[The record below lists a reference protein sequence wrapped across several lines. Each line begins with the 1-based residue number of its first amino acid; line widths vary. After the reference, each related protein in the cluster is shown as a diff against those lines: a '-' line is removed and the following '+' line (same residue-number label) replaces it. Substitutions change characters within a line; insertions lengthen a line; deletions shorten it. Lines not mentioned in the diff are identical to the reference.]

1 MHKIYLLALVFFIS
15 TTRLLAQQI
24 APSFWADIA
33 EQNIVNTGQ
42 FDRFIFPVKSRTVT
56 IDAQVLR
63 DYLKTAVTENTGLVV
78 SIPMPDGSSERF
90 LVWEASMMHPDLQAK
105 YPEIRCFTGKG
116 VDDPYATIKLDIT
129 PQGFHAMTLGS
140 LKGQVFIDPLF
151 HGDAT
156 SALVYFKKDL
166 QRTAE
171 HAFECLQ
178 VAEAQSN
185 MQEITLGTP
194 TKRAPQPDMAGD
206 CRKRL
211 YRLALSCT
219 GEYASFH
226 GGTKPLVLAAM
237 NTSMNRVN
245 GVYERDF
252 AITMQLVPKNDTLI
266 FLSAAT
272 DPFANTNGGTMLG
285 QNQTTVTSRIGS
297 ANYDIGHVFST
308 GGGGIAGFGVVCNN
322 GSKARGVTG
331 SDTPIGDGFDIDYVA
346 HEMGHQ
352 FGGSHCFNNSC
363 GGNIEPQT
371 AMEPGSGSTIMAY
384 AGICPPNVQN
394 NSDDYFH
401 AISIQEIA
409 AFVTTGIGN
418 NCPVKTITGN
428 NAPTVNNVPNYTIPK
443 STPFAL
449 TAIGTDLDGNAL
461 TYCWEQMN
469 QQSATMP
476 PVSTSVNGPLFRS
489 YDPTP
494 SPTRYFP
501 RLQDLVANTINTW
514 EKLPSV
520 ARTMNFRV
528 VVRDNNPIGGC
539 NTEDNVTVTVSGAAG
554 PFAVT
559 VPNTNI
565 IWTVGEPQAVTWNV
579 SGSDLAPVS
588 CAKVKISLSTDGG
601 FTYPIVLAD
610 TLPNNGSAMVSV
622 PNNIS
627 STCRVKVEGVGNI
640 FYDISNVNFRIQAPT
655 APTFVLV
662 ASNSS
667 STICAGEAFSSSI
680 NTTGLAGF
688 NSPIDFTVSGAP
700 VGAVIAFTPNPTMP
714 GMPSTMSVSGLTP
727 NMAGV
732 YSMVVTG
739 TSGSLVKT
747 VNIGLTVLPGKP
759 TLTANLTNPAN
770 GATGIPVSASLAWDG
785 VPFAS
790 QYIIEVCPN
799 PAFAPASS
807 VITLSSTGASAV
819 VNGLLPSKPYYWRVK
834 AKNNCG
840 ENEQSAIF
848 AFQTGGQECG
858 FVFNSTQVPISIDV
872 DNVVNIASSLDI
884 AESFII
890 ADVNVNVQMNHTWVG
905 DLDALL
911 VSPSNDTIQLFDR
924 PGVPV
929 DSDGCSGDN
938 LQVTLDDEAIA
949 TADSLENSCN
959 ETLAFAIEGAFKPAT
974 SLSVL
979 DGGNAT
985 GLWKLL
991 VNDNYGGFD
1000 AGALT
1005 AWGLT
1010 FCKVGAISTA
1020 QLLNNVPLNLP
1031 NNTSKLIITSNLSTS
1046 VSSTADAVTYTLLSL
1061 PQYGTLLLNGLP
1073 MTTIGSKFSQEDIN
1087 DGSLSYLNGGNPSV
1101 IVDQFIFDVIDQNN
1115 ANWLYNQVF
1124 LINIV
1129 QNTVVASGTITQPIT
1144 CNNGTNGQITI
1155 TAAGGAAPLS
1165 YNING
1170 TSTPNNVIGGLSA
1183 GTYSVV
1189 VTDGNGFS
1197 QTAGIFV
1204 LTNPSAITTSTSVSF
1219 DDLTITANGGT
1230 GALEYSINGMNF
1242 QTTGVFD
1249 NLVEGV
1255 YNYTVRDANG
1265 CTAIGSV
1272 AISSGTLLATATQ
1285 SAPVLC
1291 FGNSAATITVNA
1303 VGGFAPYEY
1312 SIDGGMYQ
1320 SSNLFTGLAA
1330 GTYSVMTRDANNTV
1344 VSAAPVTI
1352 AQPTDISAEALVL
1365 YNSVT
1370 VTASG
1375 GTGSLTYSL
1384 GGVPQSSPIFNG
1396 LSNGDYTIT
1405 VTDANGCTKTVTASV
1420 AVPTLEIVSAVAL
1433 NVSPCDGGFD
1443 FTLTASGGVPPLEYR
1458 VNNGN
1463 WQPSPNFNNLV
1474 AGSYTFSVMD
1484 AAGTIISTNNVEI
1497 ATPPSIVMIFFVN
1510 GDDVQLGVIGSGGTA
1525 PFSFSIQGFPS
1536 NVTGAFQNLP
1546 NGAYTATVT
1555 DVNGCTQ
1562 TTNFTVNYTPMGLS
1576 AAVTNVSC
1584 NGGNNGSI
1592 AAVSVAGGVA
1602 PYTYSPSLQTL
1613 LGLPAGVYTITVT
1626 DATGNTK
1633 ALSVTVTEPPALSAT
1648 AASSTNGIMTTVT
1661 VDALGGTPPYAYSSN
1676 GGANFQSS
1684 NTFTNVANGTYKM
1697 VVRDSKGC
1705 TYNIPDLIV
1714 LDATEIVK
1722 TWGITVLPN
1731 PSTGLFRLEMA
1742 QSPRGNMQITAFD
1755 ALGRQV
1761 LNRIVD
1767 TNGGAYQTS
1776 IDLSAMPSGLYTLH
1790 LVSGAESGA
1799 VILNVIR

>member
-1 MHKIYLLALVFFIS
+1 MHKIYLLALVLLMS
-15 TTRLLAQQI
+15 TTSLLAQQM
-24 APSFWADIA
+24 APSFWSDIA
-33 EQNIVNTGQ
+33 EQNIINSGQ
-42 FDRFIFPVKSRTVT
+42 FDRFIFPTKYRTVT
-56 IDAQVLR
+56 MNAQVLR
-63 DYLKTAVTENTGLVV
+63 DYLKTAVDENNGLDIT
-78 SIPMPDGSSERF
+78 IPMPDGTSERF

-116 VDDPYATIKLDIT
+116 IDDPFATIKLDIT

-140 LKGQVFIDPLF
+140 RKGQIFVDPLF
-151 HGDAT
+151 HGDVS
-156 SALVYFKKDL
+156 SAIVYFKKDL

-185 MQEITLGTP
+185 MQEITFGTP

-206 CRKRL
+206 CKKRL

-219 GEYASFH
+219 GEYANFH

-237 NTSMNRVN
+237 NTTMNRVN

-266 FLSAAT
+266 FLTAAT
-272 DPFANTNGGTMLG
+272 DPFSNNDGGTMLG

-308 GGGGIAGFGVVCNN
+308 GGGGVAGLGVVCNN
-322 GSKARGVTG
+322 GSKSRGVTG

-352 FGGSHCFNNSC
+352 FGGNHCFNNSC
-363 GGNIEPQT
+363 GGNIDTQS

-384 AGICPPNVQN
+384 AGICPPDVQN

-401 AISIQEIA
+401 AISVQEIA

-418 NCPVKTITGN
+418 NCPVKTTTGN

-449 TAIGTDLDGNAL
+449 TAIGVDLDGNPL

-469 QQSATMP
+469 PQTATMP

-501 RLQDLVANTINTW
+501 RLQDLVANTTNTW

-528 VVRDNNPIGGC
+528 VVRDNNPVGGC

-565 IWTVGEPQAVTWNV
+565 VWTVGEPQTVTWNV

-601 FTYPIVLAD
+601 FNYPVVLAD
-610 TLPNNGSAMVSV
+610 TLPNNGSAMVNV

-627 STCRVKVEGVGNI
+627 NTCRVKVEGVGNI
-640 FYDISNVNFRIQAPT
+640 FYDISNVNFRIQAPA
-655 APTFVLV
+655 APTFTLV
-662 ASNSS
+662 ASNNSA
-667 STICAGEAFSSSI
+667 TVCAGEAFSSNI
-680 NTTGLAGF
+680 NTTALAGF
-688 NSPIDFTVSGAP
+688 NTPIDFTVSGAP
-700 VGAVIAFTPNPTMP
+700 VGAIITFTPNPAMP
-714 GMPSTMSVSGLTP
+714 GMSSALSISGLTP
-727 NMAGV
+727 AMAGV
-732 YSMVVTG
+732 YSIVVTG

-759 TLTANLTNPAN
+759 TLKANLTNPAN
-770 GATGIPVSASLAWDG
+770 GATGIPVSASLAWNG

-790 QYIIEVCPN
+790 QYTIEVCPN

-807 VITLSSTGASAV
+807 VIMLSSTGASV
-819 VNGLLPSKPYYWRVK
+819 VVSSLLPSKPYYWRVK
-834 AKNNCG
+834 AKNGCG
-840 ENEQSAIF
+840 ENEQSNVF

-858 FVFNSTQVPISIDV
+858 LVFNSTQVPISIDV
-872 DNVVNIASSLDI
+872 NNVLSISSSLDI
-884 AESFII
+884 AQNFII
-890 ADVNVNVQMNHTWVG
+890 ADASVNVQIDHTWVG
-905 DLDALL
+905 DLDATL
-911 VSPSNDTIQLFDR
+911 VSPTGDSIILFDR

-929 DSDGCSGDN
+929 DTEGCGGDN

-959 ETLAFAIEGAFKPAT
+959 ETAAIAISGTFKPVS

-979 DGGNAT
+979 DGDNVT

-991 VNDNYGGFD
+991 INDNYGGFD

-1005 AWGLT
+1005 AWSLN

-1020 QLLNNVPLNLP
+1020 QLLNNIPLNLP
-1031 NNTSKLIITSNLSTS
+1031 NNTSKLITSANLSTS
-1046 VSSTADAVTYTLLSL
+1046 ASSTTNAVTYTLLSL
-1061 PQYGTLLLNGLP
+1061 PEYGTLLLNGIP
-1073 MTTIGSKFSQEDIN
+1073 MTTIGSKFNQDDIN
-1087 DGSLSYLNGGNPSV
+1087 NGSLSYLHGGNPV
-1101 IVDQFIFDVIDQNN
+1101 TIADQFIFDVLDQNN
-1115 ANWLYNQVF
+1115 ANWLHNQVF

-1129 QNTVVASGTITQPIT
+1129 QNTLAASGVITQAIS

-1155 TAAGGAAPLS
+1155 TTAGGTAPLS
-1165 YNING
+1165 YSING
-1170 TSTPNNVIGGLSA
+1170 VNASNNVIGGLSA
-1183 GTYSVV
+1183 GTYFVV
-1189 VTDGNGFS
+1189 VTDGNGFT
-1197 QTAGIFV
+1197 QTAGTFT
-1204 LTNPSAITTSTSVSF
+1204 LPNPPAITASTSVSF
-1219 DDLTITANGGT
+1219 DDLTITANGGI
-1230 GALEYSINGMNF
+1230 GALEYSINGVNF
-1242 QTTGVFD
+1242 QSTGIFA
-1249 NLVEGV
+1249 NLTEGV
-1255 YNYTVRDANG
+1255 YNYTVRDVNG
-1265 CTAIGSV
+1265 CTAMGSI
-1272 AISSGTLLATATQ
+1272 AISSGTLLATATLTT
-1285 SAPVLC
+1285 PLLC
-1291 FGNSAATITVNA
+1291 FGTSAATITVNA

-1312 SIDGGMYQ
+1312 SINGGSYQ
-1320 SSNLFTGLAA
+1320 SSNLFTGLGA
-1330 GTYSVMTRDANNTV
+1330 GTYTLMIRDANSTII
-1344 VSAAPVTI
+1344 SAAPITI
-1352 AQPTDISAEALVL
+1352 TQPTNIIAEASVL

-1375 GTGSLTYSL
+1375 GTGALTYSL
-1384 GGVPQSSPIFNG
+1384 GGISQSSPVFNG
-1396 LSNGDYTIT
+1396 LSNGVYTVM
-1405 VTDANGCTKTVTASV
+1405 VTDANGCNKTAVATV

-1433 NVSPCDGGFD
+1433 NVSPCDGHFD
-1443 FTLTASGGVPPLEYR
+1443 FSLTASGGVPPLEYR
-1458 VNNGN
+1458 VNSGN
-1463 WQPSPNFNNLV
+1463 WQSSPNFNNLI
-1474 AGSYTFSVMD
+1474 AGSYTFYVMD
-1484 AAGTIISTNNVEI
+1484 AAGTIVATNNVEV

-1510 GDDVQLGVIGSGGTA
+1510 GDDVQLGVLGSGGTA
-1525 PFSFSIQGFPS
+1525 PFSFSIPGSPS
-1536 NVTGAFQNLP
+1536 NTTGAFQNLP
-1546 NGAYTATVT
+1546 NGSYTATVT

-1562 TTNFTVNYTPMGLS
+1562 TTSFTVNYTPMSLT
-1576 AAVTNVSC
+1576 AVVTNVSC
-1584 NGGNNGSI
+1584 NGGSDGSI
-1592 AAVSVAGGVA
+1592 ILSVSGGVA
-1602 PYTYSPSLQTL
+1602 PYTYSSPPSTT
-1613 LGLPAGVYTITVT
+1613 GLPAGVYTVTVT
-1626 DATGNTK
+1626 DASGNTK
-1633 ALSVTVTEPPALSAT
+1633 ALSVTVTEPTALSAT
-1648 AASSTNGIMTTVT
+1648 AASSTNGIMTTV
-1661 VDALGGTPPYAYSSN
+1661 VVNALGGMPPYTYSSN
-1676 GGANFQSS
+1676 GGANFQNS

-1722 TWGITVLPN
+1722 TWGIIVAPN

-1742 QSPRGNMQITAFD
+1742 QSPKGNMQITAFD

-1767 TNGGAYQTS
+1767 TNGSAYQTS
-1776 IDLSAMPSGLYTLH
+1776 IDLSAMPNGLYMLR
-1790 LVSGAESGA
+1790 LVSGGETGT

>member
-1 MHKIYLLALVFFIS
+1 MHKIYLLALVLFMS
-15 TTRLLAQQI
+15 TTSLLAQQI
-24 APSFWADIA
+24 APSFWSDVA
-33 EQNIVNTGQ
+33 EQNIVNSGQ
-42 FDRFIFPVKSRTVT
+42 FDRFIFPTKYRTVT
-56 IDAQVLR
+56 MDAQVLR
-63 DYLKTAVTENTGLVV
+63 DYLKPAVTENNGLVV
-78 SIPMPDGSSERF
+78 LIPMPDGTSERF

-116 VDDPYATIKLDIT
+116 IDDPFASIKLDIT

-140 LKGQVFIDPLF
+140 PKGQVFIDPLF

-171 HAFECLQ
+171 DAFECHQ

-185 MQEITLGTP
+185 MEEITLGTP
-194 TKRAPQPDMAGD
+194 TKKAPQPDMAGD

-211 YRLALSCT
+211 YRLAISCT

-237 NTSMNRVN
+237 NTTMNRVN
-245 GVYERDF
+245 GVYEKDF
-252 AITMQLVPKNDTLI
+252 AITMQLIPKNDTLI
-266 FLSAAT
+266 FLSAST
-272 DPFANTNGGTMLG
+272 DPFTNSDGGAMLG

-331 SDTPIGDGFDIDYVA
+331 GGSPIGDAFDIDYVA
-346 HEMGHQ
+346 HEIGHQ
-352 FGGSHCFNNSC
+352 FAGSHCFNNSC
-363 GGNIEPQT
+363 SGNISPQT

-384 AGICPPNVQN
+384 AGICSPNVQN

-401 AISIQEIA
+401 AISVQEIA
-409 AFVTTGIGN
+409 NFVTTGIGN

-449 TAIGTDLDGNAL
+449 TAIGADLDGDAL

-501 RLQDLVANTINTW
+501 RLQDLVNNTTNTW

-528 VVRDNNPIGGC
+528 VVRDNNPVGGC

-559 VPNTNI
+559 VPNTNVV
-565 IWTVGEPQAVTWNV
+565 WTVGEPQTVTWNV
-579 SGSDLAPVS
+579 SGSDLAPVN

-601 FTYPIVLAD
+601 FTYPVVLAD
-610 TLPNNGSAMVSV
+610 TLPNNGSAMVNV

-627 STCRVKVEGVGNI
+627 TTCRVKVEGVGNI
-640 FYDISNVNFRIQAPT
+640 FYDISNVNFRIQAPA

-662 ASNSS
+662 ASNNSA
-667 STICAGEAFSSSI
+667 TVCAGAAFSSNI

-688 NSPIDFTVSGAP
+688 DTPIDFTVSGAP
-700 VGAVIAFTPNPTMP
+700 VGAVITFTPNPVMP
-714 GMPSTMSVSGLTP
+714 GMPSALSINGLTP
-727 NMAGV
+727 AMAGV
-732 YSMVVTG
+732 YSMIVTG

-747 VNIGLTVLPGKP
+747 ANIGLTVLPGKP
-759 TLTANLTNPAN
+759 TLIANLMSPAN
-770 GATGIPVSASLAWDG
+770 GATGIPVSTSLAWDA

-790 QYIIEVCPN
+790 QYTIEVCPN

-807 VITLSSTGASAV
+807 VITLSSTSASV
-819 VNGLLPSKPYYWRVK
+819 VANGLLPSTPYYWRVK
-834 AKNNCG
+834 AKNSCG
-840 ENEQSAIF
+840 DNEQSNIF

-858 FVFNSTQVPISIDV
+858 LVFNSTQVPISIDV
-872 DNVVNIASSLDI
+872 SNVVNISSSLEI
-884 AESFII
+884 AESFTI
-890 ADVNVNVQMNHTWVG
+890 ADASVNVQIDHTYVG
-905 DLDALL
+905 DLDASL

-938 LQVTLDDEAIA
+938 LQVTLDDEAVL
-949 TADSLENSCN
+949 TADNLENTCN
-959 ETLAFAIEGAFKPAT
+959 ETAAFAISGVFKPVT

-979 DGGNAT
+979 DGDNAT

-991 VNDNYGGFD
+991 INDNYGGFD

-1005 AWGLT
+1005 AWSLN
-1010 FCKVGAISTA
+1010 FCKVGAISSA

-1031 NNTSKLIITSNLSTS
+1031 NNTTKLITSINLSTS
-1046 VSSTADAVTYTLLSL
+1046 VSATANAVTYTLLAL
-1061 PQYGTLLLNGLP
+1061 PQYGTLLLNGVPLA
-1073 MTTIGSKFSQEDIN
+1073 TIGSKFDQEDIN
-1087 DGSLSYLNGGNPSV
+1087 DGSLSYVHGGNPTT
-1101 IVDQFIFDVIDQNN
+1101 IADQFIFDVLDQNN
-1115 ANWLYNQVF
+1115 ANWLHNQVF
-1124 LINIV
+1124 LINII
-1129 QNTVVASGTITQPIT
+1129 QNTLAASGTITQAIS

-1155 TAAGGAAPLS
+1155 TAAGGTAPFS
-1165 YNING
+1165 YRING
-1170 TSTPNNVIGGLSA
+1170 MSAPSNVIGGLSA

-1189 VTDGNGFS
+1189 VTDGNGFT
-1197 QTAGIFV
+1197 QTAGTFI
-1204 LTNPSAITTSTSVSF
+1204 LTNPSAITTSTSVVF

-1230 GALEYSINGMNF
+1230 GTLEYSINGMNF
-1242 QTTGVFD
+1242 QSMGLFI
-1249 NLVEGV
+1249 NLPEGV

-1265 CTAIGSV
+1265 CTATGSV
-1272 AISSGTLLATATQ
+1272 AISSGALLATATQ
-1285 SAPVLC
+1285 TASILC
-1291 FGNSAATITVNA
+1291 FGTAAAAITVNA
-1303 VGGFAPYEY
+1303 IGGFAPYEY
-1312 SIDGGMYQ
+1312 SINSAAYQ
-1320 SSNLFTGLAA
+1320 SSNLFTDLGV
-1330 GTYSVMTRDANNTV
+1330 GTYMLMIRDANSTI
-1344 VSAAPVTI
+1344 VSTAPITI
-1352 AQPTDISAEALVL
+1352 TQPTSIIADAAVL
-1365 YNSVT
+1365 NNNVT
-1370 VTASG
+1370 VSASG
-1375 GTGSLTYSL
+1375 GIGTLTYSL

-1405 VTDANGCTKTVTASV
+1405 VTDANGCTKTVTATV

-1433 NVSPCDGGFD
+1433 NVSPCDGHFD
-1443 FTLTASGGVPPLEYR
+1443 FAMTASGGVPPLEYR
-1458 VNNGN
+1458 VNSGN
-1463 WQPSPNFNNLV
+1463 WQSSPNFNNLI
-1474 AGSYTFSVMD
+1474 AGSYTFYVMD
-1484 AAGTIISTNNVEI
+1484 AAGTIVATNNVDVV
-1497 ATPPSIVMIFFVN
+1497 APPSIVVISLVN
-1510 GDDVQLGVIGSGGTA
+1510 GDDVQLGVIGNGGTA
-1525 PFSFSIQGFPS
+1525 PFSYSIPGSPV
-1536 NVTGAFQNLP
+1536 NTTGIFQNLP

-1562 TTNFTVNYTPMGLS
+1562 TANFTVNYTPMSLF

-1592 AAVSVAGGVA
+1592 TAVSITGGVA
-1602 PYTYSPSLQTL
+1602 PYTFSPSLQML
-1613 LGLPAGVYTITVT
+1613 MGLPAGVYTITVT

-1633 ALSVTVTEPPALSAT
+1633 TLPVTITEPPVLSAT
-1648 AASSTNGIMTTVT
+1648 ATPTTNGIMTTVT
-1661 VDALGGTPPYAYSSN
+1661 VDALGGTPPYTYSNN
-1676 GGANFQSS
+1676 GGANFQNS
-1684 NTFTNVANGTYKM
+1684 NIFNNVPNGTYKM

-1705 TYNIPDLIV
+1705 IYNIPDLVV
-1714 LDATEIVK
+1714 LDATEIIK

-1742 QSPRGNMQITAFD
+1742 QSPKGNMQIATFD

-1761 LNRIVD
+1761 LNRVVD
-1767 TNGGAYQTS
+1767 TDGGAYQTS
-1776 IDLSAMPSGLYTLH
+1776 IDLSTMPSGLYMLH
-1790 LVSGAESGA
+1790 LSSAVESGTI
-1799 VILNVIR
+1799 ILNVIR